1 MLTTSKAYFS
11 SVLQYLEQHGVSP
24 EDALCM
30 LKEDFSDLNNADVR
44 VSLESYEKLL
54 CLGESLLSDRLFG
67 FHLGQDIRTA
77 DFGVLGYLVESCSTL
92 EAALKVLLRFD
103 SLVADIA
110 VASVLHN
117 EHYVEIR
124 WTPKTQTNKHVI
136 LRNMTAWVAI
146 TRKIVRSDIAPSK
159 MNLTVALSGHER
171 SLLEQWF
178 GCEVCT
184 KQQYNA
190 LIFPTAFLYLSFDS
204 KNPDLY
210 STLTNL
216 SESQL
221 TALASS
227 HPYQDKLSH
236 LLEQT
241 PNLGEVSLDTY
252 AIAFT
257 LSPRTLQRRLQAE
270 GTTFVRML
278 DKERKKRAQRLIVN
292 TSLSELSNLLGF
304 NDQSAFNKAFRRW
317 FDQTPSTF
325 KKSMDRC

>member
-1 MLTTSKAYFS
+1 MLTTSKAYFTS
-11 SVLQYLEQHGVSP
+11 ALKYLDQHGESP
-24 EDALCM
+24 DDTLGI
-30 LKEDFSDLNNADVR
+30 LKEDFSDLNNTDVR
-44 VSLESYEKLL
+44 VSLERYEKLL
-54 CLGESLLSDRLFG
+54 CLGESLLSDSLFG

-92 EAALKVLLRFD
+92 EAALEVLLRFD
-103 SLVADIA
+103 SLVADIG
-110 VASVLHN
+110 VASVLQN

-124 WTPKTQTNKHVI
+124 WTPKIQTNKHVI

-146 TRKIVRSDIAPSK
+146 TRKIVRSDIVPNK
-159 MNLTVALSGHER
+159 LNLTVALSFDER

-184 KQQYNA
+184 KQRYNA
-190 LIFPTAFLYLSFDS
+190 LVFPAAFLYLSFDS

-210 STLTNL
+210 STLTDL
-216 SESQL
+216 SVSQL

-227 HPYQDKLSH
+227 HSYQDKLSH

-241 PNLGEVSLDTY
+241 QSLGDVSLDTF
-252 AIAFT
+252 AIAFA
-257 LSPRTLQRRLQAE
+257 LSPRTLQRRLKAE
-270 GTTFVRML
+270 GTSFVRLL
-278 DKERKKRAQRLIVN
+278 DEERKKRAQQLIAS

-317 FDQTPSTF
+317 FDQTPSSF
-325 KKSMDRC
+325 KKSTDRG